1 MPKSTFITA
10 SALLACILFAAPAA
24 SAPAPPH
31 NIILFVPDGLR
42 AAMVDATTA
51 PTMNA
56 IKTHGVAFTN
66 SHSIFPTFTTANA
79 SGMATGHYLGDTGD
93 FSNTIYTGF
102 PSVAPAAGS
111 VTPFL
116 ESDPILIDI
125 SQHFGGNYLDEETV
139 LAAAAKRGYGT
150 AAVGK
155 LGPAAIFNASDV
167 RGEHTIVIDDSTGH
181 TNPDGT
187 SQAWPLADGVKA
199 QLRALLT
206 TDEVPPRGANGDTG
220 TMTAPGTTVAN
231 LVQQGYFADAATKVV
246 LPLLK
251 AKNKPFVMVFWSR
264 DPDGSQHNQG
274 DSLGHI
280 TPGINGPTSLAGIK
294 NADDDLAKIRAAVH
308 ALGLDAT
315 TDIIVSADHGFST
328 IFKETQTSA
337 AATYAYAD
345 VPAKTLP
352 VGFLALDLS
361 LALQLPLSDPDA
373 NNIVVHPDFDQ
384 RHPSKGNGLIGFQPT
399 HPDVVIAANGGSDLV
414 YLPQANAKQLAPKI
428 VATLLSEDYVSGVF
442 VDSRLGTFAGTLPT
456 SAIDF
461 VGSARTP
468 HPSIVVSFRSFSTG
482 CSVPLRCT
490 VEVAD
495 SPLQQG
501 QGQHGSFSRSDTSNF
516 MAAIGPDFKQQ
527 FADPAPVSNA
537 DVGMTMAR
545 LLGLTIV
552 PRGKLL
558 GRPMSEALRG
568 GSIPVFTRS
577 EVRSAPGAGGLTTV
591 LELQHVGTTSY
602 FDAAGFPGRTVGL

>member
-1 MPKSTFITA
+1 MPNITRLSA
-10 SALLACILFAAPAA
+10 SALLACLLFAAPAA
-24 SAPAPPH
+24 SAPVPPH

-42 AAMVDATTA
+42 ASMVDATTA

-56 IKTHGVAFTN
+56 IKAHGVTFTN

-102 PSVAPAAGS
+102 PAPAPASGS

-116 ESDPILIDI
+116 ESDPILIDT
-125 SQHFGGNYLDEETV
+125 SQHFGGNYLNEETV
-139 LAAAAKRGYGT
+139 LAAAAKRGFST

-155 LGPAAIFNASDV
+155 LGPAAIFNAADIK
-167 RGEHTIVIDDSTGH
+167 GEHTIVIDDSTGH
-181 TNPDGT
+181 VDAAGT
-187 SQAWPLADGVKA
+187 SQAWPLADAIKA
-199 QLRALLT
+199 QLRAVLT
-206 TDEVPPRGANGDTG
+206 TDEVPPRGTNGETG

-280 TPGINGPTSLAGIK
+280 TPGINGPTSLAAIK
-294 NADDDLAKIRAAVH
+294 NADDDLAKIRATVR
-308 ALGLDAT
+308 ALGLEAT

-328 IFKETQTSA
+328 IFKESQTSA
-337 AATYAYAD
+337 ATTFAYAD
-345 VPAKTLP
+345 VPLKQLP

-361 LALQLPLSDPDA
+361 LALHLPLSDPDA

-414 YLPQANAKQLAPKI
+414 YLPQANAKELAPKV

-442 VDSRLGTFAGTLPT
+442 VDARLGKFAGTLPT
-456 SAIDF
+456 SAINF
-461 VGSARTP
+461 IGTAVTP
-468 HPSIVVSFRSFSTG
+468 HPAIVVNFRSFSSG
-482 CSVPLRCT
+482 CSVPLRCA
-490 VEVAD
+490 VEIAD

-501 QGQHGSFSRSDTSNF
+501 QGQHGNFSRADTSNF
-516 MAAIGPDFKQQ
+516 MAAIGPDFKER

-537 DVGMTMAR
+537 DVGMTMAHI
-545 LLGLTIV
+545 LGLKIK
-552 PRGKLL
+552 PIGKLL

-568 GSIPVFTRS
+568 GTIPAFSRAQQT
-577 EVRSAPGAGGLTTV
+577 SAPGTGGLTTV
-591 LELQHVGTTSY
+591 LRTQSVGETIY
-602 FDAAGFPGRTVGL
+602 FDVAGFPGRTVGL